1 MKKLTG
7 LLAMLLILSLA
18 AFAQQRGGGGGQAQ
32 GGGGGHSQ
40 AGGGGH
46 PPGGG
51 GGRQGGAPAQV
62 GGGHIPARG
71 PAPYRGPAQ
80 VQRGN
85 DGGGRSGGG
94 TVQAQHGN
102 DGGGRSGGG
111 AVQAQRGNNGGGRP
125 GGDQGRQSFR
135 DQQGHP
141 EGPHVHPQGDRWV
154 GHDGGRNDARYHQD
168 RVWEHGR
175 FGGEIGRNHIYRI
188 EGGGRDRFWF
198 GGNYWG
204 VAPYDYDYTGDWL
217 WGSDDIVLYDDP
229 DHPGWYLAYNPRLG
243 TYVHVQY
250 LGNQ

>member
-7 LLAMLLILSLA
+7 LLAVLLISSLA
-18 AFAQQRGGGGGQAQ
+18 AFAQQSGGGHPQ
-32 GGGGGHSQ
+32 GGGGGHPQ
-40 AGGGGH
+40 
-46 PPGGG
+46 GG

-62 GGGHIPARG
+62 GGGHIPAHG
-71 PAPYRGPAQ
+71 PAPSRGSAQ
-80 VQRGN
+80 PQRGN
-85 DGGGRSGGG
+85 QGGGR
-94 TVQAQHGN
+94 Q
-102 DGGGRSGGG
+102 GGG
-111 AVQAQRGNNGGGRP
+111 AVQAQRGNDGGGRP
-125 GGDQGRQSFR
+125 GGDQGRQTFR

-141 EGPHVHPQGDRWV
+141 EAPHVHPQGDQWI
-154 GHDGGRNDARYHQD
+154 GHDGGRNVARYHQD
-168 RVWEHGR
+168 HVWEHGR

-198 GGNYWG
+198 GGNFWG
-204 VAPYDYDYTGDWL
+204 VAPYDYDYTSDWL

>member
-7 LLAMLLILSLA
+7 LLAVLLISSLA
-18 AFAQQRGGGGGQAQ
+18 AFAQQSGGGHPQ
-32 GGGGGHSQ
+32 GGGGGHPQ
-40 AGGGGH
+40 
-46 PPGGG
+46 GG

-62 GGGHIPARG
+62 GGGHIPAHG
-71 PAPYRGPAQ
+71 PAPSRGSAQ
-80 VQRGN
+80 PQRGN
-85 DGGGRSGGG
+85 QGGGR
-94 TVQAQHGN
+94 Q
-102 DGGGRSGGG
+102 GGG
-111 AVQAQRGNNGGGRP
+111 AVQAQRGNDGGGRP
-125 GGDQGRQSFR
+125 GGDQGRQTFR

-141 EGPHVHPQGDRWV
+141 EAPHVHPQGDQWI
-154 GHDGGRNDARYHQD
+154 GHAGGRNDARYHQD
-168 RVWEHGR
+168 HVWEHGR

-198 GGNYWG
+198 GGNFWG
-204 VAPYDYDYTGDWL
+204 VAPYDYDYTSDWL

>member
-1 MKKLTG
+1 MRKLTG
-7 LLAMLLILSLA
+7 LFAVLLILPLA
-18 AFAQQRGGGGGQAQ
+18 ASAQERGGGGGHPQ
-32 GGGGGHSQ
+32 GGGGGHPQ
-40 AGGGGH
+40 
-46 PPGGG
+46 GG

-62 GGGHIPARG
+62 GGGHIPAHG
-71 PAPYRGPAQ
+71 PAPSRGSAQ
-80 VQRGN
+80 PQRGN
-85 DGGGRSGGG
+85 SGGGR
-94 TVQAQHGN
+94 Q
-102 DGGGRSGGG
+102 GGG
-111 AVQAQRGNNGGGRP
+111 AVQAQRGNDGSGRP
-125 GGDQGRQSFR
+125 GGDQGRQTFR

-141 EGPHVHPQGDRWV
+141 EAPHVHPQGDQWV

-168 RVWEHGR
+168 HVWEHGR

-198 GGNYWG
+198 GGNFWG
-204 VAPYDYDYTGDWL
+204 VAPYDYDYTNDWL